1 MAKNDLHLT
10 RNIGIMAHIDA
21 GKTTTSE
28 RILFYTGLTHKI
40 GEVHD
45 GAATMDWMEQEQER
59 GITITSAATTTRWK
73 YAGDT
78 YKINLIDTPGHVDF
92 TAEVERS
99 LRILDGAVAAY
110 CAVGGVEP
118 QSETVWRQADKYNV
132 PRIAYVNKMDRS
144 GADFF
149 EVVRQMKAVL
159 GANPCPVVIP
169 IGAEENFK
177 GLVDLIKMKAIYWH
191 DETMGADYTIEEIPA
206 NLVDEANEWRDK
218 MLEKVAE
225 FDDALMEKYFDD
237 PSTITEEEVLRALRN
252 ATVQMAVV
260 PMLCGSSFKNK
271 GVQTLLDYVCAFLPS
286 PLDAENVVGTNPD
299 TGAEED
305 RKPSEDDKTSALAF
319 KIATDPYVG
328 RLTFFRVYSGK
339 IEAGSYI
346 YNSRSGKKERVSRL
360 FQMHSN
366 KQRDKMLEKVA
377 EFDDA
382 LMEKYFD
389 DPSTI
394 TEEEVLRALRNATV
408 QMAVVPM
415 LCGSSFKN
423 KGVQTLLDYVCAFL
437 PSPLDAENVVGTN
450 PDTGAEEDRKPSEDD
465 KTSALA
471 FKIATDPYVGRLT
484 FFRVYSGKIEA
495 GSYIYNSR
503 SGKKE
508 RVSRLFQMHSNK
520 QNPVE
525 VIGAGDIG
533 AGVGFKDIHTGDT
546 LCDETAPIVLES
558 MDFPEPVI
566 GIAVE
571 PKTQKDMD
579 KLSNGLA
586 KLAEEDPTF
595 TVKTD
600 EQTGQTVIS
609 GMGELHLDI
618 IIDRLKR
625 EFKVECNQGKPQVN
639 YKEAITKTVNL
650 REVYKKQSGG
660 RGKFADIIVNIG
672 PVDEDFTQGGL
683 QFVDEVKGGN
693 IPKEFIPSVQK
704 GFQTAMK
711 NGVLAG
717 YPLDS
722 LKVTLVDGS
731 FHPVDSDQLSFEICA
746 IQAYKNAC
754 AKAGP
759 VLMEPIM
766 KLEVVTP
773 EENMGD
779 VIGDLNKRRG
789 QVEGMESSRSGARI
803 VKAMVPL
810 AEMFGYVTALRTI
823 TSGRATSSMVYSHHA
838 QVSSSIAKAVLE
850 EVKGRADLL

>member
-1 MAKNDLHLT
+1 MAKHDLHLT

-59 GITITSAATTTRWK
+59 GITITSAATTTYWN
-73 YAGDT
+73 YAGNK

-99 LRILDGAVAAY
+99 LRVLDGAVATY

-132 PRIAYVNKMDRS
+132 PRIGYVNKMDRS

-149 EVVRQMKAVL
+149 EVVRQMKDVL

-169 IGAEENFK
+169 IGSEESFK
-177 GLVDLIKMKAIYWH
+177 GVVDLIKMKAILWH
-191 DETMGADYTIEEIPA
+191 DETMGADYDIEEIPA
-206 NLVDEANEWRDK
+206 NLVDEANEWREK

-225 FDDALMEKYFDD
+225 FDDALMEKFFDD
-237 PSTITEEEVLRALRN
+237 PSTITEEEILRALR
-252 ATVQMAVV
+252 AGTLKMEIV

-286 PLDAENVVGTNPD
+286 PMDTPNIIGKNPE
-299 TGAEED
+299 TGEEED
-305 RKPSEDDKTSALAF
+305 RKPDENEKTAALAF

-339 IEAGSYI
+339 VEAGSYI
-346 YNSRSGKKERVSRL
+346 YN
-360 FQMHSN
+360 
-366 KQRDKMLEKVA
+366 
-377 EFDDA
+377 
-382 LMEKYFD
+382 
-389 DPSTI
+389 T
-394 TEEEVLRALRNATV
+394 
-408 QMAVVPM
+408 
-415 LCGSSFKN
+415 
-423 KGVQTLLDYVCAFL
+423 
-437 PSPLDAENVVGTN
+437 
-450 PDTGAEEDRKPSEDD
+450 
-465 KTSALA
+465 
-471 FKIATDPYVGRLT
+471 
-484 FFRVYSGKIEA
+484 
-495 GSYIYNSR
+495 R

-525 VIGAGDIG
+525 VISAGDIG
-533 AGVGFKDIHTGDT
+533 AGVGFKDIRTGDT

-558 MDFPEPVI
+558 MEFPEPVI

-571 PKTQKDMD
+571 PKTQKDLD

-600 EQTGQTVIS
+600 EQSGQTIIS

-639 YKEAITKTVNL
+639 YKEAITKTVEL

-660 RGKFADIIVNIG
+660 RGKFACIDVTIG
-672 PVDEDFTQGGL
+672 PKDEDYKEGDL
-683 QFVDEVKGGN
+683 QFINEVKGGN
-693 IPKEFIPSVQK
+693 VPKEFIPSVQK
-704 GFQTAMK
+704 GFADCLS
-711 NGVLAG
+711 NGVLG
-717 YPLDS
+717 GFPMTG
-722 LKVTLVDGS
+722 LKVTLTDGS
-731 FHPVDSDQLSFEICA
+731 FHPVDSDQLSFELVA
-746 IQAYKNAC
+746 HQAFKVLC
-754 AKAGP
+754 PKAGP

-766 KLEVVTP
+766 KVEVVTP

-789 QVEGMESSRSGARI
+789 LVQGMEEARSGARI

-823 TSGRATSSMVYSHHA
+823 TSGRATSSMEYDHHSPLSA
-838 QVSSSIAKAVLE
+838 TIAKAVLE
-850 EVKGRADLL
+850 EVKGHAELL